1 MLWIRMRMH
10 EVCSCGFPHSDTRG
24 SSGICPS
31 PRLFAACRVLLRL
44 PVPRHPPRALLRLTV
59 PCALRALRAFLVHCL
74 CTSTVRCCFPAARP
88 PACRSVAPLLPAAPR
103 GSRRSRAAFTDF
115 VACFF
120 CCLDSPPHGGSSDV
134 FLSFAWLPP
143 PPVPGLRPSQP
154 SGKAC
159 YKNCI
164 CGFQGAPAHLPC
176 HLYGERPSAC
186 HPLFNS
192 GGRLLSRTVSSAV
205 PSAVRALTVVFGM
218 GTGVSP
224 GRIAARSLSAID
236 RWTAKHIFL
245 YFFFLRKEVIQPH
258 LPIRLPCYDFTPVIG
273 PTFGSSPL
281 AVGPLTSGVA
291 DSHGVTGG
299 VYKTRER
306 IHRGVLIRDY

>member
-1 MLWIRMRMH
+1 MRMH

-134 FLSFAWLPP
+134 FLSFAWLPLRLFRACALP
-143 PPVPGLRPSQP
+143 SLPGKLATRIV
-154 SGKAC
+154 
-159 YKNCI
+159 Y
-164 CGFQGAPAHLPC
+164 
-176 HLYGERPSAC
+176 
-186 HPLFNS
+186 
-192 GGRLLSRTVSSAV
+192 AV
-205 PSAVRALTVVFGM
+205 FKVRMRNTEI
-218 GTGVSP
+218 P
-224 GRIAARSLSAID
+224 
-236 RWTAKHIFL
+236 
-245 YFFFLRKEVIQPH
+245 
-258 LPIRLPCYDFTPVIG
+258 
-273 PTFGSSPL
+273 
-281 AVGPLTSGVA
+281 
-291 DSHGVTGG
+291 
-299 VYKTRER
+299 
-306 IHRGVLIRDY
+306 